1 MNARGVG
8 LALGFLADRVFGDP
22 RRWHPVAGLGQA
34 AQRIEKYTYAD
45 RKCHGVAHFAVVAGS
60 AILAAAVVERTARSP
75 LARTTATA
83 VATWAVLGGRSLER
97 EAHVIHEQLEAGDLL
112 AARLRLT
119 HLVGRDTSQL
129 GTSEIARAV
138 VESVAE
144 NTSDA
149 VVAPLLWGALG
160 GVPGLI
166 GYRAINTLDA
176 MVGHRNARYTNFGWA
191 AARADDLANLPT
203 ARLSGLLV
211 LVARPRRAAA
221 GWDAWRLD
229 AAAHPSPNAGVVE
242 AAFAGVL
249 GVQLGGRNQY
259 AQRIEDRATL
269 GSGRAPLP
277 SDIPAVTRLAS
288 RVDLLALLVAVT
300 LSQLRRGRPSAAR

>member
-1 MNARGVG
+1 MNAR
-8 LALGFLADRVFGDP
+8 ALGLVLGFGADRVFGDP

-34 AQRIEKYTYAD
+34 AHRVEKCTYAD
-45 RKCHGVAHFAVVAGS
+45 RKRNGVAHVVVVAGG
-60 AILAAAVVERTARSP
+60 AVLAAALLERTARSP
-75 LARTTATA
+75 LARTATTA
-83 VATWAVLGGRSLER
+83 VATWTVLGGRSLER

-119 HLVGRDTSQL
+119 HLVGRDTIQL
-129 GTSEIARAV
+129 GASGIARAV

-149 VVAPLLWGALG
+149 VVAPLLWGAMG

-176 MVGHRNARYTNFGWA
+176 MVGHRNTRYANFGWA
-191 AARADDLANLPT
+191 AARVDDLANLPA

-211 LVARPRRAAA
+211 LVAKPRRAAA
-221 GWDAWRLD
+221 GWNAWRVD

-249 GVQLGGRNQY
+249 DVQLGGRNQY
-259 AQRIEDRATL
+259 AQSIEDRGTL
-269 GSGRAPLP
+269 GSGRPPLP
-277 SDIPAVTRLAS
+277 ADIPAVTRLAN

-300 LSQLRRGRPSAAR
+300 LSQLRRGRLPASR